1 MCLSQIKQLD
11 GVRSLPLISSHDMSQ
26 PTDGATWDSSSSI
39 FISPL
44 LLPLGPYCPSH
55 LLLNPA
61 NSKFFRIFLCN
72 FLPLI
77 HTFKSAV
84 DNSRPDEVH
93 FQISIIS
100 TEGSFHILGF
110 SLELFLHWVY
120 ERHLINV
127 FKVWV
132 IKRCRPDLGGMINT
146 FSNERQ
152 KRNLFSHWL
161 KQTHTKWMNLVFAQ
175 KDFPNGSFLW
185 APSFALKAKA
195 FISLHNCRIW
205 GALGITPPQCF

>member
-1 MCLSQIKQLD
+1 MEWDPCLWSRVMTWASQQMAPHGI
-11 GVRSLPLISSHDMSQ
+11 VPVPSSSLPSYFPSVHTALVTYFLIL
-26 PTDGATWDSSSSI
+26 PTLSSS
-39 FISPL
+39 
-44 LLPLGPYCPSH
+44 G
-55 LLLNPA
+55 
-61 NSKFFRIFLCN
+61 FFSVI

-205 GALGITPPQCF
+205 RALGITPPQCF